1 METYR
6 LKMKVGE
13 HEFDATG
20 PTDVVQAQFAT
31 FTALIASVMKIVP
44 PHISSVAQTATTE
57 HKPAGG
63 AVNVE
68 KIIMRPEGRMVSLT
82 RRGGSLEDDV
92 LLVLL
97 GQKLLRNNDTVTG
110 SELTTGL
117 RLSGRVVGRV
127 NYELDKMTAAGNVIT
142 MGTGRA
148 RRYRLTNQGLVKAQ
162 GLARSLAAISAQH
175 AQLAAPK
182 PRSD

>member
-20 PTDVVQAQFAT
+20 PTDAVQAQFTT

-44 PHISSVAQTATTE
+44 LHTPSVPQTATTE
-57 HKPAGG
+57 HKSTGG
-63 AVNVE
+63 AVSVE
-68 KIIMRPEGRMVSLT
+68 KIIMRQEGRMVSVT
-82 RRGGSLEDDV
+82 RRGRSLEDDV

-97 GQKLLRNNDTVTG
+97 GQKSLRNNDTVTG
-110 SELTTGL
+110 GEITTGL

-127 NYELDKMTAAGNVIT
+127 NYELDKMTAAGDVIT
-142 MGTGRA
+142 TGTGRA

-162 GLARSLAAISAQH
+162 GLARSLAAISAQNG
-175 AQLAAPK
+175 
-182 PRSD
+182 R

>member
-20 PTDVVQAQFAT
+20 PSDVVQAQFAA

-44 PHISSVAQTATTE
+44 LHTPSVAQTATTE
-57 HKPAGG
+57 HTPAGG
-63 AVNVE
+63 AVSPE
-68 KIIMRPEGRMVSLT
+68 ELIMRQEGRMVSLT
-82 RRGGSLEDDV
+82 RRGGSLEDDL

-97 GQKLLRNNDTVTG
+97 GQKSLRNNDTVTG
-110 SELTTGL
+110 GEITTGL

-127 NYELDKMTAAGNVIT
+127 NYLIDKMTAAGDVIT

-162 GLARSLAAISAQH
+162 GLARALTRI
-175 AQLAAPK
+175 
-182 PRSD
+182 